1 GQLSG
6 GVGTR
11 DAVGTRLRG
20 VLRVLR
26 SRLGEAEGSEGLVVS
41 HVNEESSG
49 LKRPE
54 RRYATSIRMSRL
66 GNDPFCGADSPF
78 AQGFPSL
85 MMHLTT
91 KSVADAVPRRSRVDG
106 ASHAAGARN
115 SRHPGCARS
124 TPRTSH
130 AVPCGAR
137 GAKRS
142 VHPISRGVRSP
153 LMLLQRRQHAT
164 RFSQLSAPPRER
176 GITWSIVD
184 ACTPQ

>member
-54 RRYATSIRMSRL
+54 RRYATSIRLSRL

-85 MMHLTT
+85 MLHLTT
-91 KSVADAVPRRSRVDG
+91 KSVADAVPRQSCRADG
-106 ASHAAGARN
+106 GESGRRREELPPLRLRPLHSAHEPRRAVRGAR
-115 SRHPGCARS
+115 
-124 TPRTSH
+124 
-130 AVPCGAR
+130 
-137 GAKRS
+137 
-142 VHPISRGVRSP
+142 
-153 LMLLQRRQHAT
+153 
-164 RFSQLSAPPRER
+164 RE
-176 GITWSIVD
+176 
-184 ACTPQ
+184 A